1 MVKAH
6 FARQFHGNFELQWQ
20 HWEQVLLPQ
29 RAKKQIVQHLEWC
42 LEELQL
48 PNQVGEHVHF
58 DVQLGMDNVV
68 AAVVDNHNFDN
79 HNLDFDLRSG
89 KKETHIIYHV
99 IKLCLKK
106 LYQFLIHTYNI
117 MA

>member
-1 MVKAH
+1 
-6 FARQFHGNFELQWQ
+6 
-20 HWEQVLLPQ
+20 
-29 RAKKQIVQHLEWC
+29 
-42 LEELQL
+42 
-48 PNQVGEHVHF
+48 
-58 DVQLGMDNVV
+58 MDNVV

-106 LYQFLIHTYNI
+106 LYQFLIHTYVQYHGIDCLHNI
-117 MA
+117 NMI